1 MVKRNG
7 KNREHLTALNVPH
20 LGKKIKKTCANRP
33 VSCVNGENPSDFG
46 SDKETVYHCAAAL
59 GRRACPLRHRL
70 RDATSPKGRG
80 FSASF
85 SSKNTR
91 KSELSDFSSAILLS
105 EQKDTG
111 GKRNERRRA
120 AICGRSCGSI
130 HGGGGVPVLGGHPAG
145 GDGRAGCRLMH
156 SRECR
161 ETSEQR
167 LENTNVK

>member
-1 MVKRNG
+1 MYHICG
-7 KNREHLTALNVPH
+7 
-20 LGKKIKKTCANRP
+20 GKIKKTCANRP
-33 VSCVNGENPSDFG
+33 VSCVNGENSSDFG
-46 SDKETVYHCAAAL
+46 SDKETVYHGAE
-59 GRRACPLRHRL
+59 RARTP
-70 RDATSPKGRG
+70 TES
-80 FSASF
+80 FFASF

-91 KSELSDFSSAILLS
+91 KSELSDFASAILLS

-120 AICGRSCGSI
+120 AICRRSCGGVY
-130 HGGGGVPVLGGHPAG
+130 GGGRVPVLGGHPAG